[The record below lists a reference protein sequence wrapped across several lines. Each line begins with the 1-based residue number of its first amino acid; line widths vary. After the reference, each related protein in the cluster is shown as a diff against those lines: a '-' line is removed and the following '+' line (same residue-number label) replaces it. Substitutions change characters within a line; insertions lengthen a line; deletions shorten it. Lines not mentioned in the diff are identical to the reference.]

1 LKIKMNTEQYFKNL
15 ELGVRGIYKIAEE
28 ARKKNLDPVGK
39 VEIPL
44 AMSMAEKVVG
54 LISTIYPQIMNSGIA
69 ERIHELEK
77 QWGKL
82 DPAVCLQISEE
93 IAKQKFC
100 KFDNLL
106 QSIDAGARVAF
117 AYITLGVVSSPI
129 EGLTEIK
136 IMKTID
142 GKEYLSPF
150 YSGPVRSAGGT
161 GAAFSLVIIDHL
173 REVFGFVKYDPTEEE
188 VKRAVTELIDY
199 HERIT
204 NLQYMP
210 TEEESAFLAKN
221 LPLQVNGEASE
232 KLEVSNHK
240 NLSRIE
246 TNFIRGGFCLVIG
259 EGIAQK
265 AAKIKRYVSGLREKG
280 FKLSSWDFLDE
291 FIELHKKRD
300 TGKLDASPTYIKDLV
315 AGRPVF
321 GHPSKSGA
329 FRFRYGRGRVSG
341 FSAASLHPATMAVT
355 DDFIAIGT
363 QLKIEKPTKGMTATV
378 CDSID
383 GPIVKLITGSVRK
396 LKTLEEARKIYPD
409 IEEIIYL
416 GDILFPFSDLAN
428 RNATLIKPGYVE
440 EWWGLELE
448 KTDPLLVG
456 KIDFFNVSFEESVEL
471 CKKYSLPL
479 YPQNIFY
486 WSEISSEQFLN
497 LIKWLSFSR
506 CQKKIILP
514 FTKLDEEK
522 FKIGKRALELIG
534 VEHEV
539 TLENVVINE
548 LNSKRIFL
556 NLGLDY
562 SLLDKS
568 DFLFSEIF
576 DEKKFDEIL
585 NSNKPVLEI
594 INSLSKFKIKD
605 KSGEFIGSRMGRPE
619 KAKLRKLQGSP
630 NILFPVGNEGGRLR
644 SINAALAI
652 GKISSNFPSFFC
664 NVCNR
669 ETIYPSC
676 EICEGVCELQE
687 KVSNE
692 FDRNNKTTIDLKSY
706 VTSALKKLKMSSSE
720 LPNLIKGI
728 RGTSSDNHVIEN
740 LSKGILRA
748 QYNLQVNKDGTIR
761 YDATELPIVSFKP
774 KEILTS
780 ISKLKELG
788 YDKDIYGNELVNDS
802 QIVELMP
809 HDILLPSAMEN
820 RDEKA
825 DDVFI
830 SVCNFIDDLLVKFY
844 GLPPFY
850 NVKSR
855 EDLIG
860 QLGVVMAPH
869 NCAGVA
875 CRFIGFS
882 NSLGLFASPFM
893 HAAVR
898 RDCDGDEAA
907 IMLLGDVLLN
917 FSRQFLPSHRGGT
930 QDAPLV
936 LNAHIDA
943 GEVDDQILD
952 LEYVYKY
959 PLELYELAEKKEHS
973 SKFKIYN
980 LKKILKENKDPFRD
994 YGFTHDT
1001 SNFNGG
1007 VICSSYKTLATMQ
1020 DKVRHQME
1028 LVERIRSADT
1038 SDTARLI
1045 IDRHFISDMK
1055 GNLRKF
1061 SMQGFRCVDCN
1072 EIMRRPPLSGVCP
1085 VCHGKIIFT
1094 IHEGGIRKYLEP
1106 ALDLVKKYN
1115 LSPYMKQS
1123 VELIKEAIESI
1134 FGKETEKQ
1142 EGLQKW
1148 F

>member
-1 LKIKMNTEQYFKNL
+1 MNTLKYFQNL
-15 ELGVRGIYKIAEE
+15 EKEVRGIYAIAEE
-28 ARKKNLDPVGK
+28 ARKKNLDPIGK

-54 LISTIYPQIMNSGIA
+54 LISTIYPQMMGSGIA
-69 ERIHELEK
+69 ERIHELEN

-100 KFDNLL
+100 KFENLL

-136 IMKTID
+136 IMKTLD
-142 GKEYLSPF
+142 GKEYLSPYF
-150 YSGPVRSAGGT
+150 SGPVRSAGGT

-173 REVFGFVKYDPTEEE
+173 REIFGFAKYDPTEEE
-188 VKRAVTELIDY
+188 VKRAVTELLDY

-210 TEEESAFLAKN
+210 TEEEIILLAKN

-240 NLSRIE
+240 NVPRIE
-246 TNFIRGGFCLVIG
+246 TNFIRGGFCLVLG

-265 AAKIKRYVSGLREKG
+265 AAKIKRYISGLREKG
-280 FKLSSWDFLDE
+280 FKLSDWNFLDE

-300 TGKLDASPTYIKDLV
+300 LGKLDASPTYIKDLV

-321 GHPSKSGA
+321 GHPSRSGA

-378 CDSID
+378 CDSIE
-383 GPIVKLITGSVRK
+383 GPIVKLVNGSVKK
-396 LKTLEEARKIYPD
+396 LKSIDEARKLYPE
-409 IEEIIYL
+409 INEIIYL

-428 RNATLIKPGYVE
+428 RNASLIKPGYVE
-440 EWWGLELE
+440 EWWGLDLE
-448 KTDPLLVG
+448 KADPPLRG
-456 KIDFFNVSFEESVEL
+456 KINFLNISFEESVEFS
-471 CKKYSLPL
+471 KKYNIPL
-479 YPQNIFY
+479 YPKNIFY
-486 WSEISSEQFLN
+486 WNEINLEQFKN
-497 LIKWLSFSR
+497 LIEWLNHSR
-506 CQKKIILP
+506 CQKKIIFP

-522 FKIGKRALELIG
+522 FSLGKRALELIG
-534 VEHEV
+534 LEHEV

-548 LNSKRIFL
+548 LNSKRLFL
-556 NLGLDY
+556 NLGLDC
-562 SLLDKS
+562 SLFDKS
-568 DFLFSEIF
+568 DFLFSEVF
-576 DEKKFDEIL
+576 DKEDFDKI
-585 NSNKPVLEI
+585 SNINQSVLEI
-594 INSLSKFKIKD
+594 INFLSKFKIKD
-605 KSGEFIGSRMGRPE
+605 KSGDFIGSRMGRPE

-630 NILFPVGNEGGRLR
+630 NILFPVGSEGGRLR
-644 SINAALAI
+644 SVNAALVL
-652 GKISSNFPSFFC
+652 GKVNSNFPSFFC
-664 NVCNR
+664 DSCKK
-669 ETIYPSC
+669 ETIYFSC
-676 EICEGVCELQE
+676 EVCGNICKLQE
-687 KVSNE
+687 EVSTD
-692 FDRNNKTTIDLKSY
+692 FKRNNKKTIDLKY
-706 VTSALKKLKMSSSE
+706 YLDHALKKLNMSRSE
-720 LPNLIKGI
+720 LPLLIKGI
-728 RGTSSDNHVIEN
+728 RGTSSDNHIVEN

-788 YDKDIYGNELVNDS
+788 YDKDIYGNELINDS
-802 QIVELMP
+802 QIIELMP
-809 HDILLPSAMEN
+809 HDILLPSATEN

-830 SVCNFIDDLLVKFY
+830 NVCNFIDDLLVKFY
-844 GLPPFY
+844 KLPPFY

-855 EDLIG
+855 DDLIG

-917 FSRQFLPSHRGGT
+917 FSRQFLPNHRGGT

-952 LEYVYKY
+952 FEYVYEY
-959 PLELYELAEKKEHS
+959 PLELYELAEKREHS

-980 LKKILKENKDPFRD
+980 LKKILKENKDPFTG

-1001 SNFNGG
+1001 TNFNDG

-1028 LVERIRSADT
+1028 LVEKIRSADT

-1061 SMQGFRCVDCN
+1061 SMQGFRCVECN

-1085 VCHGKIIFT
+1085 VCKGKIIFT

-1106 ALDLVKKYN
+1106 ALDLVKKYQ

-1142 EGLQKW
+1142 ETISKW